1 MDRPHSAGRAG
12 EDVGIDE
19 YERSDGWRGDFEQP
33 GVPIFRPPSARPPG
47 AQSGNANPAA
57 SSPSA
62 GLPRASPA
70 APRREPYP
78 GPDWS
83 VITVGEPGY
92 DFEPKP
98 PATPSYRPDTVH
110 DGWSTDMV
118 TVRLASVRGY
128 SHRYEGRPRE
138 DDVAVAVHQ
147 PTQSVVFAVADGV
160 SSAEQSS
167 IGSALACRGAVNNLL
182 RQLDSGVPAVDW
194 PHVVRTAA
202 WQLVARAAAG
212 REPEGAYSEEAERKY
227 ATTLVTGVVRVDAL
241 GVPEVSL
248 VQVGDS
254 GAWLL
259 DRSSGR
265 YQRLLATKDSYG
277 TDVLSSA
284 VTPLPRV
291 PSPLPVQQTLL
302 GPASVLLVGTDGFGD
317 ALGDGTGAVGELFH
331 RHLRAPLPSRGLA
344 HLLDFSRETFDD
356 DRTLL
361 AIWPRHLLRE
371 PRR

>member
-1 MDRPHSAGRAG
+1 M
-12 EDVGIDE
+12 
-19 YERSDGWRGDFEQP
+19 
-33 GVPIFRPPSARPPG
+33 
-47 AQSGNANPAA
+47 
-57 SSPSA
+57 
-62 GLPRASPA
+62 
-70 APRREPYP
+70 
-78 GPDWS
+78 
-83 VITVGEPGY
+83 
-92 DFEPKP
+92 
-98 PATPSYRPDTVH
+98 
-110 DGWSTDMV
+110 

-128 SHRYEGRPRE
+128 AHRYAGRPRE
-138 DDVAVAVHQ
+138 DDVAVSVHE

-167 IGSALACRGAVNNLL
+167 IGSALACRGAVSNLL
-182 RQLDSGVPAVDW
+182 QQLDSGAPTVDW
-194 PHVVRTAA
+194 PHVVRSAA

-227 ATTLVTGVVRVDAL
+227 ATTLVTGVVRIDES

-259 DRSSGR
+259 DRSGGG
-265 YQRLLATKDSYG
+265 YQRLLTTKDSYG
-277 TDVLSSA
+277 TEVLSSA

-291 PSPLPVQQTLL
+291 PSPLPVQRTVL

-331 RHLRAPLPSRGLA
+331 RHLRTPVPARGLA

-361 AIWPRHLLRE
+361 AIWPRHLLQE
-371 PRR
+371 ARR